1 MPITGTLSA
10 VDPEGRPITLSLGCQ
25 PTQGTVEMG
34 ESTAEGRVPFTY
46 TPDEQSFGEDT
57 FLFIASNGEAVNAGL
72 VGSAHHICN
81 ICDLIFCCPSARLC
95 MP

>member
-10 VDPEGRPITLSLGCQ
+10 IDPEGRPITLSLGCK
-25 PTQGTVEMG
+25 PTRGTVELG
-34 ESTAEGRVPFTY
+34 EPTGDGQIPFTY

-72 VGSAHHICN
+72 VGSSHH
-81 ICDLIFCCPSARLC
+81 ICDLIFLSECHVV
-95 MP
+95 